1 MTRALLVG
9 SVSALLACGTS
20 TVDRATVRQT
30 MVGDTVVLAI
40 EAPPGV
46 SPSVTI
52 DSVTPVW
59 TPEEFRAIRGLA
71 IGKRI
76 LAATDGRGVLGFD
89 REGGTAFPVG
99 VSGEGPGEY
108 RRVAAVVIGSRDQIT
123 VADPM
128 QARVLQFDSAGRALP
143 EAARALGMQSSWS
156 VRAVAPG
163 LAESMTELVAW
174 DHGLISVD
182 GLEDS
187 LRVAAVVAA
196 DSAETLFMVPEGL
209 WATIDGVPAKRDA
222 YGVRALVGLDPR
234 DGAAVSTGVDYVIRW
249 WRPGATPQMLRIERG
264 WRRAVAGGELEPP
277 PGLLEGL
284 GPTGEM
290 LTKVA
295 NGQERG
301 DLKNA
306 VEQLVL
312 VGQGRL
318 LVKVVDSTAR
328 YHPYYL
334 GRLPELRPSHWT
346 WEVLDHEGSL
356 RGQLRLPSAFTPSRV
371 VGCELWGVL
380 EQPDGTQAVARVGLA
395 GACGWF

>member
-1 MTRALLVG
+1 M
-9 SVSALLACGTS
+9 
-20 TVDRATVRQT
+20 
-30 MVGDTVVLAI
+30 
-40 EAPPGV
+40 
-46 SPSVTI
+46 
-52 DSVTPVW
+52 
-59 TPEEFRAIRGLA
+59 
-71 IGKRI
+71 
-76 LAATDGRGVLGFD
+76 
-89 REGGTAFPVG
+89 
-99 VSGEGPGEY
+99 
-108 RRVAAVVIGSRDQIT
+108 
-123 VADPM
+123 
-128 QARVLQFDSAGRALP
+128 
-143 EAARALGMQSSWS
+143 
-156 VRAVAPG
+156 
-163 LAESMTELVAW
+163 
-174 DHGLISVD
+174 
-182 GLEDS
+182 
-187 LRVAAVVAA
+187 
-196 DSAETLFMVPEGL
+196 
-209 WATIDGVPAKRDA
+209 
-222 YGVRALVGLDPR
+222 
-234 DGAAVSTGVDYVIRW
+234 DYVIRW